1 LVQLG
6 PQTTQVLGIV
16 GLLVSLTSLALAHAL
31 IVIEALT
38 MLLLPAL
45 NVPGKMSVGGIRAVA
60 GGETNS
66 F

>member
-1 LVQLG
+1 
-6 PQTTQVLGIV
+6 V

-45 NVPGKMSVGGIRAVA
+45 NVPGGKMSVGDRIGWWLA
-60 GGETNS
+60 GRDELVLRHDERRMNNTR
-66 F
+66 